1 MGTKEERD
9 EYPKFTKIQALEWE
23 NVKCCMC
30 GKKAQDKE
38 IFDCMDVN
46 PKNRFYYCTFC
57 AMVFRAVLKESDFGS
72 EDWNSLTN
80 F

>member
-46 PKNRFYYCTFC
+46 LKNRFYYCTFC
-57 AMVFRAVLKESDFGS
+57 ATVFRAVLKESDFGL